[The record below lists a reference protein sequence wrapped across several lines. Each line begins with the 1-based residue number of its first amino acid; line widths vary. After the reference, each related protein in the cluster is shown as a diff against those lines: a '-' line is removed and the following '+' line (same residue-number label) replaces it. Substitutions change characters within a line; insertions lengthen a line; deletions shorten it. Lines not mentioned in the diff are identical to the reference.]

1 MSQVQCEN
9 WPDLQAPKTTS
20 VLLDLFSRVD
30 ELLVERPGTVL
41 VHCSAGVGRTGAFLA
56 LFKLIKDYERGVSH
70 EIFNKC
76 LMVCGHCAIK
86 YCMQVTLDPFSTVL
100 EMRRQRKKMIQKPV
114 QYNYVINCLAD
125 HARQEVSD
133 YV

>member
-20 VLLDLFSRVD
+20 VLLDLFSRVE

-56 LFKLIKDYERGVSH
+56 LFKLIKDYERGVSVLPM
-70 EIFNKC
+70 NN
-76 LMVCGHCAIK
+76 LMA
-86 YCMQVTLDPFSTVL
+86 DNVL
-100 EMRRQRKKMIQKPV
+100 LVDGGWRTGGWGF
-114 QYNYVINCLAD
+114 
-125 HARQEVSD
+125 
-133 YV
+133 